1 MDAARLPLV
10 LEALGIGEFGESV
23 YRAVLAAPDASVAGV
38 AAVVR
43 ATPRR
48 VGRALA
54 ELVELGLVRRLD
66 GRRYVPLPPEAAIDM
81 LVHRRRAELDRVR
94 GAAAELVDAF
104 RLRDLQARPE
114 GLVEIVA
121 GTEAV
126 RKRSVEFEYGQ
137 RSEILSFDRPPY
149 ATPPAG
155 YDEVGTERA
164 LLERG
169 VEMRI
174 IYDAEALQMPGRLRT
189 VTQLVGLGERAR
201 TLPGLPLKLYV
212 YDRRL
217 ALIPLAANRPTDAM
231 AIVHRSALLDALV
244 ALFEAYWERA
254 RPVVTGA
261 GDDDLSPRDAEVLA
275 LLGTGLTDQAI
286 ARRLGVSLRTAR
298 RRINAIMATVHGSTR
313 FQTGAA
319 AAHRG
324 WL

>member
-1 MDAARLPLV
+1 V
-10 LEALGIGEFGESV
+10 LEALGIGEFEEDV
-23 YRAVLAAPDASVAGV
+23 YRAVLTAPDASASGV
-38 AAVVR
+38 AATVR

-54 ELVELGLVRRLD
+54 QLVELGLVRRVD

-137 RSEILSFDRPPY
+137 RNEILSFDRPPY

-189 VTQLVGLGERAR
+189 VTELVRLGERAR

-217 ALIPLAANRPTDAM
+217 ALIPLSSDRPTEAM
-231 AIVHRSALLDALV
+231 AIVHRSALLDALI
-244 ALFEAYWERA
+244 ALFESYWERA
-254 RPVVTGA
+254 RPVVPDTTGPA
-261 GDDDLSPRDAEVLA
+261 DLDPRDAEVLA

-298 RRINAIMATVHGSTR
+298 RRIAGITARLHGSTR
-313 FQTGAA
+313 FQAGAA